1 VDQLV
6 TLVLPGLLRGV
17 VVRYIFGAPLKTM

>member
-1 VDQLV
+1 LV
-6 TLVLPGLLRGV
+6 TLVLPGLLRGA